1 MPLYILNAEFEL
13 KTGLQFNHSF
23 SKYFARTPVV
33 LLKFFYTPK
42 ALNQDGQSYLGR
54 VVIKGSVPDF
64 WWLFQP
70 FWFGFY
76 VNLLSGDLE
85 R

>member
-23 SKYFARTPVV
+23 SKHFARTPVV

-42 ALNQDGQSYLGR
+42 ALNQDGQ
-54 VVIKGSVPDF
+54 K
-64 WWLFQP
+64 LFRESS
-70 FWFGFY
+70 
-76 VNLLSGDLE
+76 NKRKCS
-85 R
+85 